1 MIKAIDSD
9 DAMDYLRVRKQAGES
24 KINIKKAKVFDKV
37 PLFGEEDSEENKPLQ
52 NFEMKL

>member
-37 PLFGEEDSEENKPLQ
+37 PLFG
-52 NFEMKL
+52 